1 MRCLE
6 VAVKRTKKLSHPI
19 YNLLINRDLDRF
31 TVIQARDEL
40 QQSSDRFED
49 DNEARKYIYRQI
61 NHLVSNGYLK
71 TLGEGREKLYIKT
84 EAFNLGSFS
93 KKTVKRYKRRSS
105 EDGKCV
111 QGVQT
116 AQYIE
121 ALEKER
127 FQYKTELSITYA
139 EEQEYSRLMNRFPD
153 KKELLMP
160 IYVQAK
166 ERSET
171 TLGKINALTTALNVI
186 QNSVI

>member
-1 MRCLE
+1 MTTT
-6 VAVKRTKKLSHPI
+6 VKRTKKLSHPI
-19 YNLLINRDLDRF
+19 YNLLINRNLDRF

-71 TLGEGREKLYIKT
+71 TLGDGRKKLYIKT
-84 EAFNLGSFS
+84 EAFNLSSFS

-105 EDGKCV
+105 EDEKCV
-111 QGVQT
+111 QAVQT
-116 AQYIE
+116 EQYIE

-127 FQYKTELSITYA
+127 VQYKTELSVTYA
-139 EEQEYSRLMNRFPD
+139 EEQEYSRLMSRFPD

-171 TLGKINALTTALNVI
+171 TLGKINALTSVLNVM
-186 QNSVI
+186 QSHLN

>member
-1 MRCLE
+1 M
-6 VAVKRTKKLSHPI
+6 
-19 YNLLINRDLDRF
+19 
-31 TVIQARDEL
+31 
-40 QQSSDRFED
+40 
-49 DNEARKYIYRQI
+49 
-61 NHLVSNGYLK
+61 
-71 TLGEGREKLYIKT
+71 
-84 EAFNLGSFS
+84 
-93 KKTVKRYKRRSS
+93 
-105 EDGKCV
+105 

-127 FQYKTELSITYA
+127 FQYKTELSVTYA

-166 ERSET
+166 ERSDT